1 MPDSISSSIT
11 QSLNALKHNVLVI
24 GSNGVIRFAN
34 VHWEEF
40 NQLYGISDPSD
51 WLELSVLELFRERL
65 ADAEGMMKLEHLL
78 LDIFQ
83 ETRLASSIEL
93 DILTMSRGSRI
104 FRLELFLLITE
115 QITTSQTAIL
125 TLRDIGPSAPVVEPV
140 SPTPVTRTPGTLY
153 LHKKNQCLV
162 PICAACKS
170 VRNIQQEWISIERFL
185 QAQLSLQFTHDICPD
200 CIRELYPKYAAA
212 LKW

>member
-1 MPDSISSSIT
+1 MPDSFSSSLIHA
-11 QSLNALKHNVLVI
+11 LNALKHNVLVI
-24 GSNGVIRFAN
+24 SSNGVIRFAN
-34 VHWEEF
+34 IHWEAF
-40 NQLYGISDPSD
+40 NQLYGISNPVD
-51 WLELSVLELFRERL
+51 WLELSVLELFQEKL
-65 ADAEGMMKLEHLL
+65 ADAEGIMKLEHLL

-93 DILTMSRGSRI
+93 DILTMNKGSRS
-104 FRLELFLLITE
+104 FGLELILLITE
-115 QITTSQTAIL
+115 QNATSQTAIL
-125 TLRDIGPSAPVVEPV
+125 TLRDLGPSASTVEPA
-140 SPTPVTRTPGTLY
+140 SPTPVTRTPGTLH
-153 LHKKNQCLV
+153 LHNKNQCLV

-170 VRNIQQEWISIERFL
+170 VRSIQEEWISIERFL